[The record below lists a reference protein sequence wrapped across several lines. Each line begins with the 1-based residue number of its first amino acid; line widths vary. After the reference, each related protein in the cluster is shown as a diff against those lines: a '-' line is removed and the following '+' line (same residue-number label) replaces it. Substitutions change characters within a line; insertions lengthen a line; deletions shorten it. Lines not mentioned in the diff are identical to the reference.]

1 MKVLLSKLKSI
12 ENIIGGILGGLFFG
26 LALNGFLMNFYKT
39 FNLELLHLIIIGVS
53 TLFIFTILGFI
64 YPKYFKVFFILF
76 LDFFEGSISEVF
88 NRSQALFFSAQFFG
102 TLSLIFGTILERSSL
117 VYLSIFLFLFCCIY
131 SQSVKLEN

>member
-1 MKVLLSKLKSI
+1 
-12 ENIIGGILGGLFFG
+12 
-26 LALNGFLMNFYKT
+26 MNFYKT